1 MQVEFKLGFYEKN
14 LQTSKTSG
22 SYHIILT
29 LCKSRRGGVKAQ
41 SDAFFNYR
49 SYSEERATDGI
60 TAPPLPYKHG
70 LEDNYQT
77 QVPVGEGILALSL
90 LGAGYLALKSRKNR
104 NKNNK
109 SLFVLLTLILGFNVS
124 VVAQDFYFDK
134 PVDSFDGTNMTIYGQ
149 LKIDGE
155 FADENIEIGAFCGDE
170 VRGRAFIRKNGSVYL
185 FFLTIYGNTNDV
197 LHLEFYDH
205 VIGTELNV
213 SSDYTIT
220 YNTSSTNL
228 NAGVL
233 DYYTIKYKFIGTDKD
248 WNIIP
253 NWQLVCE
260 GWTDP
265 QSATDLPSS
274 NPKRIDDIIVAEDLD
289 AASDYI
295 VKDVVIL
302 EDITL
307 TIAPTGSLEI
317 IGDIAN
323 DDENALIVDS
333 DGNGTGSLI
342 HNDDNVVAKV
352 NCYIDNSSVTRDWSS
367 DWHFISSPMANHT
380 IENFIP
386 AGENYDFYS
395 WSEFNSSW
403 YNQKKD
409 HSMTNEFYTDNGTEF
424 IEGRGYLVAY
434 ENEGYKKFSGIL
446 NNDEVTYHLSSSY
459 GGEFV
464 VEKYAGFNLVG
475 NPYPSYIDWEL
486 EGWTRDNL
494 QLQTVWIYDDDVNNY
509 ITYTLGGV
517 ATNGGSQYIAPCQGF
532 FVKAKTPGNF
542 VMTNDIRTR
551 TKSAFRK
558 DNDENIFKVR
568 VNGASGQDEI
578 AVVIGDN
585 DDVFKMF
592 SLNESAPS
600 LYINKGVDNYTV
612 VYIDDEKSLP
622 LNFEAE
628 SMSMFTISLS
638 EAGNDFTEIYL
649 EDRLTGE
656 KVNLLTDSYSF
667 LHSKSNTK
675 ERFVLTMAHS
685 SQLTAHSQFA
695 YISNG
700 ELIITGISG
709 DATINIYDIM
719 GRDAINRVRTS
730 AIDAEYRIRT
740 EGFVSGV
747 YIIQKIDDKGIN
759 TQKIVIE

>member
-1 MQVEFKLGFYEKN
+1 M
-14 LQTSKTSG
+14 
-22 SYHIILT
+22 
-29 LCKSRRGGVKAQ
+29 KAQ
-41 SDAFFNYR
+41 SDGFF
-49 SYSEERATDGI
+49 SYQLYDDKRASGDI
-60 TAPPLPYKHG
+60 YAPPLPFNHG
-70 LEDNYQT
+70 LEDNFQT
-77 QVPVGEGILALSL
+77 QVPVGEGMLALSL
-90 LGAGYLALKSRKNR
+90 LGAGYLAVKSRRNR
-104 NKNNK
+104 NKKNNK
-109 SLFVLLTLILGFNVS
+109 SLLVLLALILGFNVS
-124 VVAQDFYFDK
+124 TIAQDFYFPK
-134 PVDSFDGTNMTIYGQ
+134 PVESSNGTNMTIYGQ
-149 LKIDGE
+149 IKIDGE
-155 FADENIEIGAFCGDE
+155 FADENVEIAAFCGGE

-197 LHLEFYDH
+197 IHLEFYDH

-213 SSDYTIT
+213 SGDFTIT

-228 NAGVL
+228 NAGVV
-233 DYYTIKYKFIGTDKD
+233 DYYKVTYKFIGTDKD
-248 WNIIP
+248 WNKIS

-265 QSATDLPSS
+265 QPATELPSS
-274 NPKRIDDIIVAEDLD
+274 NPKRIDDIIVAKNLD

-295 VKDVVIL
+295 VKDVELL
-302 EDITL
+302 EDVTL

-333 DGNGTGSLI
+333 DDNGTGSLI
-342 HNDDNVVAKV
+342 HNDDNVAAKV
-352 NCYIDNSSVTRDWSS
+352 NCYIDNSSVTRDWSA
-367 DWHFISSPMANHT
+367 DWHFISSPVANHS

-386 AGENYDFYS
+386 ADANYDFYS

-409 HSMTNEFYTDNGTEF
+409 NSMTNEFYTDNGTEF

-434 ENEGYKKFSGIL
+434 ENEGYKKFTGVL

-509 ITYTLGGV
+509 MTYTLGGV

-532 FVKAKTPGNF
+532 FIKALTEGDF
-542 VMTNDIRTR
+542 IMTNDIRTNS
-551 TKSAFRK
+551 KSAFRN
-558 DNDENIFKVR
+558 NDDKENIFKVR

-578 AVVIGDN
+578 AVVIDDN

-592 SLNESAPS
+592 SMNEKAPS
-600 LYINKGVDNYTV
+600 LYIDKEEESYSV
-612 VYIDDEKSLP
+612 VYIDEEKTLP
-622 LNFEAE
+622 LSFASE

-667 LHSKSNTK
+667 LHTKGNKK
-675 ERFVLTMAHS
+675 ERFVLSFVNGQQTTDNSH
-685 SQLTAHSQFA
+685 FA
-695 YISNG
+695 YINNG
-700 ELIITGISG
+700 EIVITGISG
-709 DATINIYDIM
+709 DATINIYDVM
-719 GRDAINRVRTS
+719 GRKISRMDATDRVRT
-730 AIDAEYRIRT
+730 D
-740 EGFVSGV
+740 GFTSGV
-747 YIIQKIDDKGIN
+747 YIIQKIDDKGIK

>member
-1 MQVEFKLGFYEKN
+1 MRKVYRLAKPLV
-14 LQTSKTSG
+14 L
-22 SYHIILT
+22 IILF
-29 LCKSRRGGVKAQ
+29 LLSVNQGGGVKAQ
-41 SDAFFNYR
+41 SDGFFNYR
-49 SYSEERATDGI
+49 SYEERATDGI

-90 LGAGYLALKSRKNR
+90 LGVGYSVVKSRRNR
-104 NKNNK
+104 DKKSKVNK
-109 SLFVLLTLILGFNVS
+109 LVVLLTLILGFNVS
-124 VVAQDFYFDK
+124 VIAQDFYFDK
-134 PVDSFDGTNMTIYGQ
+134 PVESSNGTNMTIYGQ
-149 LKIDGE
+149 IKIDGE
-155 FADENIEIGAFCGDE
+155 FADENIEIAAICDGE

-213 SSDYTIT
+213 SSDYAIT

-248 WNIIP
+248 WNVIS

-274 NPKRIDDIIVAEDLD
+274 NPKRIDDIIVAKDLD

-295 VKDVVIL
+295 VKDVEIL

-333 DGNGTGSLI
+333 DGNGIGSLI

-352 NCYIDNSSVTRDWSS
+352 NCYIDNSSLTRNWSS
-367 DWHFISSPMANHT
+367 DWHFISSPVANHT

-434 ENEGYKKFSGIL
+434 ENEGYKKFSGVL

-509 ITYTLGGV
+509 MTYTLGGV
-517 ATNGGSQYIAPCQGF
+517 GTNGGSQYIAPCQGF
-532 FVKAKTPGNF
+532 FIKTLTECDF
-542 VMTNDIRTR
+542 VMTNDIRTNS
-551 TKSAFRK
+551 KSAFRN
-558 DNDENIFKVR
+558 NDDKENIFKVR

-578 AVVIGDN
+578 AVVIDDN

-592 SLNESAPS
+592 SMNEKAPS
-600 LYINKGVDNYTV
+600 LYIDKEEESYSV
-612 VYIDDEKSLP
+612 VYIDEEKTLP
-622 LNFEAE
+622 LSFASE

-638 EAGNDFTEIYL
+638 EAGNDFTQIYL

-700 ELIITGISG
+700 ELVITGISG
-709 DATINIYDIM
+709 DATINIYDVM
-719 GRDAINRVRTS
+719 GKDAINRVRTN
-730 AIDAEYRIRT
+730 DAEYRIRT

-747 YIIQKIDDKGIN
+747 YIIQKIDDKGIK